1 MNEME
6 HTGTHI
12 TSYRSY
18 GIILVILLFLTALTI
33 TVTWFDAGQLSVG
46 VAMFIACIKVSLVLL
61 YFMHLKFDQ
70 LIFKIFAGMVILL
83 LAIVFIITFFDYLFR

>member
-1 MNEME
+1 ME
-6 HTGTHI
+6 HTAHI

-18 GIILVILLFLTALTI
+18 GIILVLLLFLTAITI
-33 TVTWFDAGQLSVG
+33 TVTWFDAGSLSVG

-70 LIFKIFAGMVILL
+70 LVFKILAAVVFML
-83 LAIVFIITFFDYLFR
+83 LAVVFIITFFDYLFR